1 MNKKAKITKYDADP
15 KRVGHKIE
23 VEIESKPR
31 VIKPIIDTDKKPKKP
46 KPIRSQYVTYVALD
60 KILNRRFAESNAQ
73 ITAMVDSKMSA
84 MENRLLK
91 AINSL
96 KTK

>member
-1 MNKKAKITKYDADP
+1 MNKKAKITKYEADP

-46 KPIRSQYVTYVALD
+46 VRSQYVTYVALD
-60 KILNRRFAESNAQ
+60 KILNKRFAESNAQ
-73 ITAMVDSKMSA
+73 MATMMDTKMDA
-84 MENRLLK
+84 MESRLLR
-91 AINSL
+91 AINAL
-96 KTK
+96 KIR